1 MKEEVLTSK
10 EAAESLHVHLKT
22 VYKLAT
28 EGTLPGK
35 RSAGAGVFLGRKYLR
50 RSKETPKK
58 MLASFYITA
67 PVARLNAPEA

>member
-1 MKEEVLTSK
+1 VAMKEEVLTSK

-35 RSAGAGVFLGRKYLR
+35 RSAGAGVISRAEILEVVKRDAKKKCWRVFKSPR
-50 RSKETPKK
+50 RER
-58 MLASFYITA
+58 
-67 PVARLNAPEA
+67 V